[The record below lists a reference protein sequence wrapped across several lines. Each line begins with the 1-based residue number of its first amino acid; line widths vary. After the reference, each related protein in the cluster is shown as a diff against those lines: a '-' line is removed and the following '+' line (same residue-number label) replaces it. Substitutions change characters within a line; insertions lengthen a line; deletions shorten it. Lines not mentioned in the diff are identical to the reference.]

1 MGSEMCIR
9 DRSSSALVK
18 MSADDVRLLDGLVA
32 CYDFLRPY
40 KESAAR
46 PLATTVEPLQPA
58 LRG

>member
-1 MGSEMCIR
+1 MLTPR
-9 DRSSSALVK
+9 HTSALVK

-46 PLATTVEPLQPA
+46 PLATTVAEPA
-58 LRG
+58 LRA